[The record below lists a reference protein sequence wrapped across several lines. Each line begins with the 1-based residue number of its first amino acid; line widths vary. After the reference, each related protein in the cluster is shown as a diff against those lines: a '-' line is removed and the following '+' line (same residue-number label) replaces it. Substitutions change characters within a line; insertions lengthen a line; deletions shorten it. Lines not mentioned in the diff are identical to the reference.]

1 MKLLKY
7 VLPGE
12 GNFWLVCVSCIQYI
26 LKPCHPYWLLLLICH
41 LLVFCLLLALL
52 LLSELLYSNESTSY
66 LFFFF
71 LCVFFHCT
79 MLSKDLAVLHID
91 VFPCRP
97 LRDSFLKSNTRPYS
111 IMLDLFLYQL
121 LFYTYIILSICCC
134 LEDTALT
141 LPAQCTSCLQAV
153 RLYKTYPSTYISSFI
168 CRNTFWLSKPGV
180 DNA

>member
-1 MKLLKY
+1 M
-7 VLPGE
+7 PGE
-12 GNFWLVCVSCIQYI
+12 GSFWLVCVSCIQYI
-26 LKPCHPYWLLLLICH
+26 LKQCHPYWLLFLICH
-41 LLVFCLLLALL
+41 LLVFCFLLALL
-52 LLSELLYSNESTSY
+52 LLNELLYSNEPTSY
-66 LFFFF
+66 FFFF

-79 MLSKDLAVLHID
+79 MLSKDLTVLHIN

-111 IMLDLFLYQL
+111 IMLDFFYQL

-134 LEDTALT
+134 LEDTVLT
-141 LPAQCTSCLQAV
+141 LSAQCTSCLQAV